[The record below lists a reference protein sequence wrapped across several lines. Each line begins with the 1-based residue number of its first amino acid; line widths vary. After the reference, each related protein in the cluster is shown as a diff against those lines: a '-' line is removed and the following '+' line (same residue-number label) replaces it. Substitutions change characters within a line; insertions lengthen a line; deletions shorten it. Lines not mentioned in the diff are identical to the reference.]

1 METPHDADE
10 PRTTSTPGKTPSPS
24 KTSGTPKTSTAPKSS
39 GSVDAFPDGRRRAVP
54 ADVVHPPIL
63 YRAPTSTVDCPRPA
77 RAMITLFRSEIELS
91 TGRRLALGEVVGRMV
106 DFAGENRD
114 DFLRFC
120 EEP

>member
-1 METPHDADE
+1 M
-10 PRTTSTPGKTPSPS
+10 
-24 KTSGTPKTSTAPKSS
+24 
-39 GSVDAFPDGRRRAVP
+39 
-54 ADVVHPPIL
+54 HPPIL